1 MHAASHPEHG
11 KETEDIQSEETKG
24 GIAAFRGQRI
34 PGDVVFKATADLPDW
49 QRSAIRGFHA
59 YAVEHDLSNRELAKL
74 IKFGDA
80 AIGTVFRG
88 KYGAKVDGIAKAMKD
103 FIDLEGKRKESRKLP
118 FIVTK
123 LATKMWDVCDLAR
136 EFQRM
141 GFLFADSQIG
151 KSAALEEYQVRNNHG
166 STIYTEMPA
175 GGGKVDY
182 MIHLAEILKIG
193 TGNRLREM
201 RHRIIE
207 SFDDRMLLIVDEAHR
222 AIPGQPGVSKSAL
235 GTIEFIRE
243 IFNRKKCGV
252 VFCATNV
259 FRHAMEDGAV
269 ALVLKQT
276 KRRRLC
282 AMQLPNSP
290 SRDDLNTFAAA
301 YDLEPSSG
309 IAREIETKMIDS
321 EALGMW
327 LLILRMAQK
336 LAVAEEQNLSWGL
349 VVDAHNSLMKMEKPS

>member
-136 EFQRM
+136 
-141 GFLFADSQIG
+141 
-151 KSAALEEYQVRNNHG
+151 
-166 STIYTEMPA
+166 
-175 GGGKVDY
+175 
-182 MIHLAEILKIG
+182 
-193 TGNRLREM
+193 
-201 RHRIIE
+201 
-207 SFDDRMLLIVDEAHR
+207 
-222 AIPGQPGVSKSAL
+222 
-235 GTIEFIRE
+235 
-243 IFNRKKCGV
+243 
-252 VFCATNV
+252 
-259 FRHAMEDGAV
+259 
-269 ALVLKQT
+269 
-276 KRRRLC
+276 
-282 AMQLPNSP
+282 
-290 SRDDLNTFAAA
+290 
-301 YDLEPSSG
+301 
-309 IAREIETKMIDS
+309 
-321 EALGMW
+321 
-327 LLILRMAQK
+327 
-336 LAVAEEQNLSWGL
+336 
-349 VVDAHNSLMKMEKPS
+349 